1 MKKILRKLEGEVK
14 EQEVKEE
21 ELVEKEKEQIS
32 EGTFMELIM
41 NEVNHKTLNII
52 APFDD
57 KLVEHVRTFAD
68 NLWYYEADEKRPLY
82 VNISSHGGYLAS
94 LLAILDILQDLK
106 DEWDCTIM
114 TNCSGYAES
123 CGFILWCFGDERY
136 MGKYGELMCH
146 TIKYNWEGSPD
157 DHEKE
162 LKRTKQMQ
170 TKIDNII
177 MEKTPISKKQL
188 NKWYKEGDHFIDR
201 EEALKL
207 GLLTLEKEDE

>member
-1 MKKILRKLEGEVK
+1 MKKILRKLEGEMK
-14 EQEVKEE
+14 EQEAQEE

-32 EGTFMELIM
+32 EGAFMELIM

-114 TNCSGYAES
+114 TNCSGYAERAVD
-123 CGFILWCFGDERY
+123 LY
-136 MGKYGELMCH
+136 YGVLVMNV
-146 TIKYNWEGSPD
+146 IWE
-157 DHEKE
+157 
-162 LKRTKQMQ
+162 
-170 TKIDNII
+170 N
-177 MEKTPISKKQL
+177 ME
-188 NKWYKEGDHFIDR
+188 N
-201 EEALKL
+201 
-207 GLLTLEKEDE
+207 